1 MTREYTARHWPFK
14 RRVVSLGTVAQSAS
28 QSTVMDWVERAR
40 GLGEVFAA
48 RAEEH
53 DRAGSF
59 PFENFAEL
67 REAGFYGLT
76 VPARFGGA
84 EEALHVYLGV
94 LEAIAHGDGSTA
106 LSFMMHLK
114 TFGQERE
121 APAYPPEWLERMAR
135 GAIERGELC
144 NTVATEEGLGSP
156 AGGGMPETRATR
168 NGDGWLLNG
177 RKTFTTLAP
186 ALHYFIVLAQVPG
199 EGGAPARVGNF
210 MLLRGD
216 AGLRIEET
224 WDSLGMRAT
233 GSHDAVF
240 ENVRLSSDRLLNV
253 RGAVGPDARGGAGMA
268 WFALGLCA
276 VTIGVASAAR
286 DYAVAYARERTPNS
300 NRTIKEYPGVRTR
313 IARIDLLL
321 QRSRALMDDACAA
334 WESRATTGMAPLNRV
349 AAAKIDTL
357 NNCIEAV
364 DLAMRVVGGVSLQKR
379 RPIERYY
386 RDVRAALH
394 NPPLEDR
401 ALEMLARAALDEEP
415 EAPRAAE

>member
-1 MTREYTARHWPFK
+1 MDWTARAHELAGGF
-14 RRVVSLGTVAQSAS
+14 AS
-28 QSTVMDWVERAR
+28 
-40 GLGEVFAA
+40 
-48 RAEEH
+48 RAEQH
-53 DRAGSF
+53 DREGSF

-76 VPARFGGA
+76 VPARFGGY
-84 EEALHVYLGV
+84 EAPLHVYLGV
-94 LEAIAHGDGSTA
+94 LEALAHGDGSTA
-106 LSFMMHLK
+106 LAFMMHLK

-121 APAYPPEWLERMAR
+121 APAYPAEWLERMAL
-135 GAIERGELC
+135 GAVTEGQLV

-156 AGGGMPETRATR
+156 AGGGLPDTTASLLS
-168 NGDGWLLNG
+168 GGGWLLNG

-186 ALHYFIVLAQVPG
+186 ALHYFIVLARLPSTAG
-199 EGGAPARVGNF
+199 EPQRLANF
-210 MLLRGD
+210 MVLRSD
-216 AGLRIEET
+216 PGLRIEDT

-240 ENVRLSSDRLLNV
+240 EAVHLPANRLLNERV
-253 RGAVGPDARGGAGMA
+253 LGSADARGGAGMA

-276 VTIGVASAAR
+276 VTIGVGCAAR
-286 DYAVAYARERTPNS
+286 DYAVAFARERTPNS
-300 NRTIKEYPGVRTR
+300 NRTIKDYPGVRTR
-313 IARIDLLL
+313 IARMDLLI
-321 QRSRALMDDACAA
+321 QRSRSLMDDACRA
-334 WESRATTGMAPLNRV
+334 WESGEAIRMSPLNRV

-364 DLAMRVVGGVSLQKR
+364 DLAMRVVGGVSLQKS

-401 ALEMLARAALDEEP
+401 ALEMLARAALDEPLEP
-415 EAPRAAE
+415 PKAAE

>member
-1 MTREYTARHWPFK
+1 
-14 RRVVSLGTVAQSAS
+14 
-28 QSTVMDWVERAR
+28 MDWVA
-40 GLGEVFAA
+40 AA
-48 RAEEH
+48 RELAVAFSARAAAH

-59 PFENFAEL
+59 PFENFADL
-67 REAGFYGLT
+67 RSRGFFGLT

-84 EEALHVYLGV
+84 EAPLHTYLGV

-121 APAYPPEWLERMAR
+121 AASYPPEWIERMAL
-135 GAIERGELC
+135 GAVNEGYLV

-156 AGGGMPETRATR
+156 AGGGLPDTVATPR
-168 NGDGWLLNG
+168 DGGWLLDG

-186 ALHYFIVLAQVPG
+186 VLHYFIVLARIPVPEG
-199 EGGAPARVGNF
+199 EAPGLGNF
-210 MLLRGD
+210 MVLRTD
-216 AGLRIEET
+216 PGLRIEET

-240 ENVRLSSDRLLNV
+240 EGVRLGPERLLNE
-253 RGAVGPDARGGAGMA
+253 RALGQADARGGVGMA

-300 NRTIKEYPGVRTR
+300 NRTIKDYPGVRSR
-313 IARIDLLL
+313 IARMELLI
-321 QRSRALMDDACAA
+321 QRSRALMDDACRA
-334 WESRATTGMAPLNRV
+334 WEARHESGMPVLNRV

-364 DLAMRVVGGVSLQKR
+364 DLAMRVVGGVSLQKA

-401 ALEMLARAALDEEP
+401 ALEMLARAALDEPVEL
-415 EAPRAAE
+415 PRAAE

>member
-1 MTREYTARHWPFK
+1 
-14 RRVVSLGTVAQSAS
+14 
-28 QSTVMDWVERAR
+28 MDWTAKAR
-40 GLGEVFAA
+40 ELAEVFAT
-48 RAEEH
+48 RADAH
-53 DRAGSF
+53 DREGSF
-59 PFENFAEL
+59 PFENFADL
-67 REAGFYGLT
+67 RREGFFGLT

-84 EEALHVYLGV
+84 QASLRDYLGV
-94 LEAIAHGDGSTA
+94 LEALAHGDGSTA

-121 APAYPPEWLERMAR
+121 AASYPAGWFETMCR
-135 GAIERGELC
+135 GAIEHGQLV

-156 AGGGMPETRATR
+156 ASGGVPETVAVRD
-168 NGDGWLLNG
+168 GDGWRLNG

-186 ALHYFIVLAQVPG
+186 VLHYFITLARIEG
-199 EGGAPARVGNF
+199 EGDGPPRIGNF
-210 MLLRGD
+210 MVLRTD
-216 AGLRIEET
+216 EGLRIDET

-240 ENVRLSSDRLLNV
+240 EDVRLPADRLLNE
-253 RGAVGPDARGGAGMA
+253 RAAGSADARGGAGMA

-276 VTIGVASAAR
+276 VTLGVATAAR

-313 IARIDLLL
+313 IARIELLI
-321 QRSRALMDDACAA
+321 QRSRALMDDACRA
-334 WESRATTGMAPLNRV
+334 WEQGESSGMPRLNRV
-349 AAAKIDTL
+349 AAAKVDTL

-401 ALEMLARAALDEEP
+401 ALEMLARTALDEP
-415 EAPRAAE
+415 AEAARAAE

>member
-1 MTREYTARHWPFK
+1 
-14 RRVVSLGTVAQSAS
+14 
-28 QSTVMDWVERAR
+28 MDWIEAAR
-40 GLGEVFAA
+40 ELSGVFAG
-48 RAEEH
+48 RAALH
-53 DRAGSF
+53 DREGSF
-59 PFENFAEL
+59 PFENFEEL
-67 REAGFYGLT
+67 RAAGFFGLT

-84 EEALHVYLGV
+84 EAPLHTYLGV
-94 LEAIAHGDGSTA
+94 LEAIARGDGSTA
-106 LSFMMHLK
+106 LAFMMHLK

-121 APAYPPEWLERMAR
+121 APAYPQQWVERMAR
-135 GAIERGELC
+135 GAVERGELV

-156 AGGGMPETRATR
+156 AGGGLPDTLAVPE
-168 NGDGWLLNG
+168 GDGWRLTG

-186 ALHYFIVLAQVPG
+186 ALHYFIVLAQVPVP
-199 EGGAPARVGNF
+199 EGAPPKLANF
-210 MLLRGD
+210 MVLKGD
-216 AGLRIEET
+216 PGLRIEET

-240 ENVRLSSDRLLNV
+240 EDVALTADRLLNV
-253 RGAVGPDARGGAGMA
+253 REFGAGDARGGAGMA

-276 VTIGVASAAR
+276 VTIGVAGAAR

-313 IARIDLLL
+313 IARMDLLI
-321 QRSRALMDDACAA
+321 QRSRVLMDDACRA
-334 WESRATTGMAPLNRV
+334 WESGEQRGMPALNRV
-349 AAAKIDTL
+349 AAAKVDTL

-379 RPIERYY
+379 RPIERFY

-401 ALEMLARAALDEEP
+401 AMEMLARAALDEP
-415 EAPRAAE
+415 VEAPKAAE

>member
-1 MTREYTARHWPFK
+1 MNWA
-14 RRVVSLGTVAQSAS
+14 
-28 QSTVMDWVERAR
+28 ERAR
-40 GLGEVFAA
+40 ELSIPFAE
-48 RAEEH
+48 RADAH
-53 DRAGSF
+53 DREGSF

-67 REAGFYGLT
+67 RQAGFYGLT

-84 EEALHVYLGV
+84 EATLHEYLAV
-94 LEAIAHGDGSTA
+94 LQAIAHGDGSTA

-121 APAYPPEWLERMAR
+121 APSYPAVWFETMCR
-135 GAIERGELC
+135 GAIEHGQLV

-156 AGGGMPETRATR
+156 AGGGLPETLAVPD
-168 NGDGWLLNG
+168 GDGWLLNG

-186 ALHYFIVLAQVPG
+186 ALHFFITLARVGG
-199 EGGAPARVGNF
+199 EDGETPRVGNF
-210 MLLRGD
+210 MVLRTD
-216 AGLRIEET
+216 PGLRIEET

-240 ENVRLSSDRLLNV
+240 ENVRLPANRLLNE
-253 RGAVGPDARGGAGMA
+253 RRAGGADARGGAGMA

-276 VTIGVASAAR
+276 VTLGVATAAR
-286 DYAVAYARERTPNS
+286 DYAVDYARERTPNS
-300 NRTIKEYPGVRTR
+300 NRTIKDYPGVRTR
-313 IARIDLLL
+313 IARMDLLL
-321 QRSRALMDDACAA
+321 QRSHALIDDARRA
-334 WESRATTGMAPLNRV
+334 WESRAAGAMPPLNRV
-349 AAAKIDTL
+349 AVAKIDTL

-401 ALEMLARAALDEEP
+401 ALEMLARTALDEPSEP
-415 EAPRAAE
+415 PKAAE

>member
-1 MTREYTARHWPFK
+1 MDWADTARQLS
-14 RRVVSLGTVAQSAS
+14 RT
-28 QSTVMDWVERAR
+28 
-40 GLGEVFAA
+40 FAA
-48 RAEEH
+48 RAAEH
-53 DRAGSF
+53 DREGTF
-59 PFENFAEL
+59 PFENFEDL
-67 REAGFYGLT
+67 RAAGFYGLT
-76 VPARFGGA
+76 VPKRLGGA
-84 EEALHVYLGV
+84 EASLAVYLEV
-94 LEAIAHGDGSTA
+94 LEAIALGDGSTA

-121 APAYPPEWLERMAR
+121 SPAYPPEWLELMAR
-135 GAIERGELC
+135 GAIDEGHLV

-156 AGGGMPETRATR
+156 AGGGLPETLAVPD
-168 NGDGWLLNG
+168 GDGWCLSG

-186 ALHYFIVLAQVPG
+186 VLHYFIVLAQVPSDG
-199 EGGAPARVGNF
+199 SAGVGNF
-210 MLLRGD
+210 MVLRTD
-216 AGLRIEET
+216 PGLRIEET

-240 ENVRLSSDRLLNV
+240 QDVQLSADRLLNRRSV
-253 RGAVGPDARGGAGMA
+253 AGGDARGGAGMA

-286 DYAVAYARERTPNS
+286 DYAVAFARERTPNS
-300 NRTIKEYPGVRTR
+300 RRTIKDYPGVRTR

-321 QRSRALMDDACAA
+321 YRSRALMDDACRA
-334 WESRATTGMAPLNRV
+334 WESRPEGGLPPLNRI

-364 DLAMRVVGGVSLQKR
+364 DLAMRVVGGVSLQKS

-401 ALEMLARAALDEEP
+401 ALEMLARHALDEPAEP
-415 EAPRAAE
+415 PRAAE

>member
-1 MTREYTARHWPFK
+1 
-14 RRVVSLGTVAQSAS
+14 
-28 QSTVMDWVERAR
+28 MDWSERAR
-40 GLGEVFAA
+40 ELAKGFAA
-48 RAEEH
+48 RAAEH

-76 VPARFGGA
+76 VPERFGGA
-84 EEALHVYLGV
+84 EASLDTYLDV
-94 LEAIAHGDGSTA
+94 LEAIAYGDGSTA
-106 LSFMMHLK
+106 LAFMMHLK

-121 APAYPPEWLERMAR
+121 SPAYPAEWLERIAR
-135 GAIERGELC
+135 GAVNEGHLV

-156 AGGGMPETRATR
+156 AGGGMPETSGTPD
-168 NGDGWLLNG
+168 GDGWVLTG

-186 ALHYFIVLAQVPG
+186 ALHYFIVLAQIPG
-199 EGGAPARVGNF
+199 DGAPEVGNF
-210 MLLRGD
+210 MVLRTD
-216 AGLRIEET
+216 QGLRVEET

-240 ENVRLSSDRLLNV
+240 QDVRLPADRLLN
-253 RGAVGPDARGGAGMA
+253 RRPLAGGDARGGAGMA

-276 VTIGVASAAR
+276 VTLGVATAAR

-300 NRTIKEYPGVRTR
+300 NRTIKDFPGVRTR
-313 IARIDLLL
+313 IARMDLLL
-321 QRSRALMDDACAA
+321 QRSRAMTNDACHA
-334 WESRATTGMAPLNRV
+334 WESRERTGMAPLNRV

-364 DLAMRVVGGVSLQKR
+364 ELAMRVVGGVSLQR
-379 RPIERYY
+379 SRPLERYY

-401 ALEMLARAALDEEP
+401 ALEMLARAALDEP
-415 EAPRAAE
+415 LEASRPAE

>member
-1 MTREYTARHWPFK
+1 
-14 RRVVSLGTVAQSAS
+14 
-28 QSTVMDWVERAR
+28 MDWLA
-40 GLGEVFAA
+40 AA
-48 RAEEH
+48 RLLAPRFADRAATH
-53 DRAGSF
+53 DREGSF
-59 PFENFAEL
+59 PFENFRDL
-67 REAGFYGLT
+67 RDAGFYGLT

-84 EEALHVYLGV
+84 EAPLHLYLAV

-106 LSFMMHLK
+106 LAFMMHLK

-121 APAYPPEWLERMAR
+121 APSYPAEWVERMAR
-135 GAIERGELC
+135 GAVELGHLV

-156 AGGGMPETRATR
+156 AGGGLPDTVAAPSEA
-168 NGDGWLLNG
+168 GWTLTG

-199 EGGAPARVGNF
+199 EAGAPPNIANF
-210 MLLRGD
+210 MVLRGD
-216 AGLRIEET
+216 PGLRVDET

-240 ENVRLSSDRLLNV
+240 EGVRLPHDRLLN
-253 RGAVGPDARGGAGMA
+253 RRAAGSADARGGAGMA

-276 VTIGVASAAR
+276 VTLGVATAAR
-286 DYAVAYARERTPNS
+286 DYAVAFARERTPNS
-300 NRTIKEYPGVRTR
+300 NRTIKDYPGVRTR
-313 IARIDLLL
+313 IARMDLLI
-321 QRSRALMDDACAA
+321 QRSRALMDDACRA
-334 WESRATTGMAPLNRV
+334 WESREKSGMPPLNRV

-364 DLAMRVVGGVSLQKR
+364 DIAMRVVGGVSLQKS

-401 ALEMLARAALDEEP
+401 GLEMLARAALDEPIEP
-415 EAPRAAE
+415 PKAAE